1 MAEKKETQSYSSSP
15 FGGWGAYYIV
25 IPSHNEEKLI
35 SLTLQSLV
43 EQTVLPTKIVVV
55 NDNSTDK
62 TAEIVLAFAEKYSF
76 ISLVNKT
83 SDAIHLPGSKVI
95 QAFQKGL
102 ETLDDNYDFIV
113 KADSDLIFP
122 SNYFE
127 TIIKHFK
134 SDEKIG
140 MAGGFCYIETRTKN
154 NNSNKKN
161 RVPEHLVQKNE
172 ICEEKN
178 GEWILENLT
187 DKDHIRGA
195 LKAYRK
201 ECFQQIGGLKPAMG
215 WDTVDELLSKFFGWK
230 VKTDSSLKVKH
241 LKPTGANYNKTARY
255 KQGEAFYTLG
265 YGFWITAIASAKLAM
280 MKKKPLLFLDY
291 IRGFIK
297 AKSAKKTMLVT
308 PEQAKFIRNYRLK
321 KMKEKLF

>member
-1 MAEKKETQSYSSSP
+1 MK
-15 FGGWGAYYIV
+15 YYIV

-35 SLTLQSLV
+35 AATLQSLV
-43 EQTVLPTKIVVV
+43 EQTILPAKVVVV

-62 TAEIVLAFAEKYSF
+62 TEEVVLTFAEKYQF

-95 QAFQKGL
+95 QAFQKGF

-127 TIIKHFK
+127 TIISHFK
-134 SDEKIG
+134 SDERVG
-140 MAGGFCYIETRTKN
+140 MAGGFCYIE
-154 NNSNKKN
+154 
-161 RVPEHLVQKNE
+161 
-172 ICEEKN
+172 KN
-178 GEWILENLT
+178 GDWVLENLT

-201 ECFQQIGGLKPAMG
+201 ECFRQIGGLKPAMG
-215 WDTVDELLSKFFGWK
+215 WDTVDELLSKFYGWK
-230 VKTDSSLKVKH
+230 VITDASLKVKH

-265 YGFWITAIASAKLAM
+265 YGFLITAIASAKLAM
-280 MKKKPLLFLDY
+280 MKKKPLLFIDY
-291 IRGFIK
+291 IQGFLK
-297 AKSAKKTMLVT
+297 AKFSKKALLVT
-308 PEQAKFIRNYRLK
+308 PEQAKFIRKYRLE
-321 KMKEKLF
+321 KMKQKLTR